1 VSESGEPSSSSRAPT
16 VLGAGASFDGVLAFR
31 GTVHVEGQ
39 LRGDVIAQG
48 SLKIEPQGRVEGRIE
63 VDELVVAGVIEG
75 DVYARRRVEL
85 LPTARVHGEVRTPA
99 LALAEGSV
107 LDGRCHAGTALLPPP
122 ARRGDDSPA
131 P

>member
-1 VSESGEPSSSSRAPT
+1 VSESGQPSSASRAPS
-16 VLGAGASFDGVLAFR
+16 VLSAGASFDGVLAFR
-31 GTVHVEGQ
+31 GTVHLEGQ
-39 LRGDVIAQG
+39 LRGEVIAQG

-99 LALAEGSV
+99 LALAEGCV
-107 LDGRCHAGTALLPPP
+107 LDGRCQAGAALPPSE
-122 ARRGDDSPA
+122 RRGDDSPA
-131 P
+131 S

>member
-1 VSESGEPSSSSRAPT
+1 VSESVQPSPSRAPS
-16 VLGAGASFDGVLAFR
+16 VLAAGAHFDGVLSFR
-31 GTVHVEGQ
+31 GTVHLEGE

-48 SLKIEPQGRVEGRIE
+48 SLRIEPHGRVEGRIE

-107 LDGRCHAGTALLPPP
+107 LDGRCHAGAASPPGDP
-122 ARRGDDSPA
+122 RGDDTAA

>member
-1 VSESGEPSSSSRAPT
+1 MSQTGQPNSPPAVT
-16 VLGAGASFDGVLAFR
+16 VLGPGASFEGVLAFR
-31 GTVHVEGQ
+31 GSAELAGR

-48 SLKIEPQGRVEGRIE
+48 SLRIEPQGRVEGRIE

-85 LPTARVHGEVRTPA
+85 LPTARVHGDLRTPA

-107 LDGRCHAGTALLPPP
+107 LDGRCHAGMALPEPD
-122 ARRGDDSPA
+122 RRGEAAAA

>member
-1 VSESGEPSSSSRAPT
+1 VSEPVQPSPARAPS
-16 VLGAGASFDGVLAFR
+16 VLAAGAHFDGVLSFR
-31 GTVHVEGQ
+31 GTVHLEGE

-48 SLKIEPQGRVEGRIE
+48 SLRIEAQGRVEGRIE

-107 LDGRCHAGTALLPPP
+107 LDGRCRAGADSPPRDP
-122 ARRGDDSPA
+122 RGDDSA
-131 P
+131 AS

>member
-1 VSESGEPSSSSRAPT
+1 MSEIGDANSSRAAT
-16 VLGAGASFDGVLAFR
+16 VLGPGTSFEGVLAFR
-31 GTVHVEGQ
+31 GSAELAGR

-48 SLKIEPQGRVEGRIE
+48 SLRIEPQGRVEGRIE

-85 LPTARVHGEVRTPA
+85 LPTARVHGELRTPA
-99 LALAEGSV
+99 LALAEGCV
-107 LDGRCHAGTALLPPP
+107 LDGRCHAGKALPEPDQRGHAP
-122 ARRGDDSPA
+122 AA

>member
-1 VSESGEPSSSSRAPT
+1 VSEPVQSSPARAPS
-16 VLGAGASFDGVLAFR
+16 VLAAGAHFDGVLSFR
-31 GTVHVEGQ
+31 GTVHLEGE

-48 SLKIEPQGRVEGRIE
+48 SLRIEPQGRVEGRIE

-85 LPTARVHGEVRTPA
+85 LATARVYGEVRTPA

-107 LDGRCHAGTALLPPP
+107 LDGRCHAGAALP
-122 ARRGDDSPA
+122 ARGSHSDDTAAS
-131 P
+131 

>member
-1 VSESGEPSSSSRAPT
+1 MSESEQPSPFRAT
-16 VLGAGASFDGVLAFR
+16 RVLVPGAAFDGVLTFR
-31 GTVHVEGQ
+31 GNVQLEGQ

-48 SLKIEPQGRVEGRIE
+48 SLRVEAQGRVEGRIE

-107 LDGRCHAGTALLPPP
+107 LDGRCHTGAALPPRG
-122 ARRGDDSPA
+122 RRGDSSAA

>member
-1 VSESGEPSSSSRAPT
+1 VSESGQPSPSRAASILAP
-16 VLGAGASFDGVLAFR
+16 GARFEGVLAFR
-31 GTVHVEGQ
+31 GSVQIEGQ
-39 LRGDVIAQG
+39 LLGDVIAQG
-48 SLKIEPQGRVEGRIE
+48 SLRIEAQARVEGRIE

-107 LDGRCHAGTALLPPP
+107 LDGRCHAGAALPP
-122 ARRGDDSPA
+122 RDGRGTSSAA

>member
-1 VSESGEPSSSSRAPT
+1 VSESGQPSSSSRAPT
-16 VLGAGASFDGVLAFR
+16 ILAAGASFDGVLAFR
-31 GTVHVEGQ
+31 GTVQVEGQ

-107 LDGRCHAGTALLPPP
+107 LDGRCHAGTALPPP
-122 ARRGDDSPA
+122 VRRGDDSPA

>member
-1 VSESGEPSSSSRAPT
+1 VSESVQPTPSRAPS
-16 VLGAGASFDGVLAFR
+16 VLAAGAHFDGVLSFR
-31 GTVHVEGQ
+31 GTVQLEGE

-48 SLKIEPQGRVEGRIE
+48 SLRIEAQGRVEGRIE

-85 LPTARVHGEVRTPA
+85 LPTARVRGEVRTPA

-107 LDGRCHAGTALLPPP
+107 LDGRCHAGAASQPRDP
-122 ARRGDDSPA
+122 RGDDTAA

>member
-1 VSESGEPSSSSRAPT
+1 MSESGQLSNSSRAPSI
-16 VLGAGASFDGVLAFR
+16 LAAGASFEGVLAFQ
-31 GTVHVEGQ
+31 GTVHLEGQ
-39 LRGDVIAQG
+39 LRGEVIAQG

-99 LALAEGSV
+99 LALAEGCV
-107 LDGRCHAGTALLPPP
+107 LDGRCHAGAAPPP
-122 ARRGDDSPA
+122 PDRRGQDSSA